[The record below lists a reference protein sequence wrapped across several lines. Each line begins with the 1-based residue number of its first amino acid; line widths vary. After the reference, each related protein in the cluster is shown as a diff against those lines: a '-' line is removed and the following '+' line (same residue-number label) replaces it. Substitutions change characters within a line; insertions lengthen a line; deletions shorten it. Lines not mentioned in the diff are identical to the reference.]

1 MGNAIIEKA
10 LSPENIGNPTPSL
23 NLQLPGL
30 GNLVQA
36 QQVPSIAPSPAP
48 SLAMTPINPGGT
60 PNPPSSDPPAQPVLA
75 PPFELKRSR
84 SIKRSA
90 PESPLLTSVHSM
102 NKHIKLD
109 DASAQEVASAPV
121 SAGPGTPVP
130 GHMIHSHSFPDGQI
144 TLMTSQNLTTGPQ
157 PVIGPATP
165 NSVGLPPG
173 QNTGRP
179 APVPSPLG
187 HPSGPMNMDM
197 PFAAMHNF
205 PNHHMD
211 GVPSTWDFQ
220 PDMSSSEMLLS
231 AQMTAFGQA
240 SNFGNPQQV
249 TPSRRGSIVD
259 GRLISQ
265 RPSLAALGQGPEGQT
280 TSTPVVP
287 TLGSSAQY
295 AMSSGQAPMSSSGSF
310 AQSSAG
316 PSAMTGYSMAIGAS
330 GGQAESGLGGGD
342 SDSDS
347 DDDSPPR
354 RLKRRRSSE
363 QGMSI
368 PGALTQP
375 PDLISP
381 EIRAQ
386 LDIILFNF
394 LNRVCS
400 DREFSGFLCQSGE
413 SAHAS
418 PRSRFPRCQ
427 RGAATSNANAE
438 ENG

>member
-1 MGNAIIEKA
+1 VSALSLANSVAQARQEILLGHQNAADEYITDVGNAIIEKA

-30 GNLVQA
+30 GNLVQ
-36 QQVPSIAPSPAP
+36 VPSIAPSPAA

-60 PNPPSSDPPAQPVLA
+60 PNPPSSDPPTQPVLA

-84 SIKRSA
+84 SVKRSA
-90 PESPLLTSVHSM
+90 PESPLLPNLPAM

-109 DASAQEVASAPV
+109 DIGAQEVVSAPV

-130 GHMIHSHSFPDGQI
+130 GHMIHSHSFPDGQMP
-144 TLMTSQNLTTGPQ
+144 TMNSQGLLMGHGHQA
-157 PVIGPATP
+157 VVGPADPT
-165 NSVGLPPG
+165 NIGVLAGS
-173 QNTGRP
+173 RP

-187 HPSGPMNMDM
+187 HSSGPMNMDM
-197 PFAAMHNF
+197 PFATIHNF
-205 PNHHMD
+205 ANHHMD
-211 GVPSTWDFQ
+211 GVPSTWEFQ

-240 SNFGNPQQV
+240 SNFGNVQQT

-259 GRLISQ
+259 GRLVSQ
-265 RPSLAALGQGPEGQT
+265 RPSLTALGQGPDGQT

-287 TLGSSAQY
+287 TLASTGQY
-295 AMSSGQAPMSSSGSF
+295 VMPLNHAPMPSSSSLV
-310 AQSSAG
+310 QSNAG
-316 PSAMTGYSMAIGAS
+316 PSNTSGYTIAIATAGS
-330 GGQAESGLGGGD
+330 QPDGGFGPGD

-381 EIRAQ
+381 EMRAQ

-400 DREFSGFLCQSGE
+400 DRESSGFLCI
-413 SAHAS
+413 
-418 PRSRFPRCQ
+418 
-427 RGAATSNANAE
+427 
-438 ENG
+438 